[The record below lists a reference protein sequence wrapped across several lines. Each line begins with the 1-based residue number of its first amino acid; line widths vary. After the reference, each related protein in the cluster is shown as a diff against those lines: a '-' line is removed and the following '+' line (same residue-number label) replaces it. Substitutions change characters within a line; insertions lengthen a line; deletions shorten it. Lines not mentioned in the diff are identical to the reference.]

1 MHGAV
6 DGFLMTVL
14 FSVVRHVTV
23 DNSQCGIMWSL
34 TNLAVGLGQLTGLP
48 VAGKKLPRNF
58 IAVMYEVFFL
68 LLLNIITQSENC

>member
-1 MHGAV
+1 MGSVVIASVHGTFISFSVHGAV

-48 VAGKKLPRNF
+48 VAGKKLNSG
-58 IAVMYEVFFL
+58 M
-68 LLLNIITQSENC
+68 